1 MFFKNIHS
9 KDNLDWRGKKGE
21 KKMKFRIT
29 ATSCDLIYNVGEH
42 TIYTRE
48 FGFLKDK
55 VNYEQTKSHKFPE
68 TTIEIKDLD
77 ELMQLVELV
86 NSLNGREIIIYKG
99 DYYDDMREKVYDD
112 KYTIEIYDCYRE

>member
-1 MFFKNIHS
+1 
-9 KDNLDWRGKKGE
+9 
-21 KKMKFRIT
+21 MKFRIT
-29 ATSCDLIYNVGEH
+29 ATSCDCCRDDADEH
-42 TIYTRE
+42 TKHLTRDYV
-48 FGFLKDK
+48 FLKGK
-55 VNYEQTKSHKFPE
+55 VNTERTKSCMLPK

-112 KYTIEIYDCYRE
+112 KYTIEIYDAYRE

>member
-1 MFFKNIHS
+1 
-9 KDNLDWRGKKGE
+9 
-21 KKMKFRIT
+21 MKFRIT
-29 ATSCDLIYNVGEH
+29 ATSCDFWRDNADEH
-42 TIYTRE
+42 TKHLTRDYV
-48 FGFLKDK
+48 FLKGK
-55 VNYEQTKSHKFPE
+55 VNSEHTKSPVLPG

-77 ELMQLVELV
+77 ELMQLVERV